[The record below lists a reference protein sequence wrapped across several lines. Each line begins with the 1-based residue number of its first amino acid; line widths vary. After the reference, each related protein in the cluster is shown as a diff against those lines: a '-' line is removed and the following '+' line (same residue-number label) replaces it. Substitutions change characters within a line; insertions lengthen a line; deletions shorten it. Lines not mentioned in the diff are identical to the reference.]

1 MGFLFRP
8 AFLIVIISMMAH
20 QAISVPVEFLSD
32 AHLNMDG
39 FKLVPPV
46 AFSHEDIET
55 SRSPSGESWV
65 IKNHSDAPIAW
76 DSTAHTGRGGQ
87 VIIEPKQTHEL
98 ISNQEKSPTGF
109 GPSPMKIKSYELHS
123 KNDLWSVSNR
133 DGGNEV
139 CEIYK
144 AARDKHGELM
154 AGDRLFSESLRLHQT
169 LDLYIPHSDQI
180 LVRVTPRDS
189 TNPEST
195 SLKPKPDLI
204 TMKGDELDD
213 LLNRE
218 REITDKLSL
227 KEVA

>member
-1 MGFLFRP
+1 
-8 AFLIVIISMMAH
+8 MAH

-123 KNDLWSVSNR
+123 KNDLWS
-133 DGGNEV
+133 
-139 CEIYK
+139 